1 MKKSLVMLLVAS
13 LLLAGCTELLD
24 SGDGETLKIEVDE
37 EIAIE
42 KLNDFLTV
50 DQDESFG
57 ISMMY
62 EMDPAM
68 MDGMIESDENST
80 TTIVI
85 EETQA
90 WSPDGYHK
98 STVMGL
104 NNGDSSIR
112 MIDSL
117 THIGTTIYVE
127 IGYET
132 QGDLCF
138 DEDTPEEVAVCE
150 SQMAM
155 LTEVEAY
162 SMTTTTTHTEIIA
175 AMAEETNMDDEM
187 DPMVMLEIFSY
198 AECMGTFTPL
208 GTIDD
213 LQMFNVSMGEFNDD
227 SLTPETVLCMFDTD
241 NSNTISFEEF
251 LNSEGGDEEDIEEME
266 LVFNE
271 SDLDVDGELT
281 SDELLTFI
289 EAVNSYNEQD
299 DDEMGDDEM
308 GDDEMMPDMSIAFN
322 DAGEIEYFSMFMEGS
337 EMKMNVL
344 SESKVESL
352 FDNVDVGEIVALP
365 FQISSDMV
373 FDDGDDDEMGDGD
386 GDGDDDDGSADY
398 IDAYLTDNWDGY
410 ENQYVDPELSVYTG
424 FDDISDVQ
432 ITLYEFDGESQLTS
446 WNVETSEFVDM
457 GGMGMTY
464 YVSLDDNNLGD
475 DCYVLVATITDIDGD
490 AWQWG
495 NSLCYDHNNGDD
507 GDGDGDGDG
516 DDSPSPEEVMQM
528 FDTNEDGSLSW
539 SEFWDSWMA
548 DGGAAEDEESLSAIF
563 NDSDSDMDGL
573 LSIEELEY
581 FIAEVSTLE
590 DDSGSDDEEVSGC
603 TDMTA
608 INYDAGAT
616 DDDGSCYYDDVDDWM
631 MWTFNRD
638 MSECDSDNDG
648 MVNSTEF
655 DDCVIMDLINDGYDS
670 DSYALDN
677 AQMLF
682 DMVDTDED
690 GMLDSDEFATFA
702 AMTSGEP
709 MMVCY
714 NMDTHEIDMSINSE
728 ADCDA
733 AGLMW
738 TESDSGS
745 DDSEEDEF
753 TCDNGETVP
762 LSYVDDGY
770 EDCSDGSDEPNTHD
784 DNDDHDHGDDDGNDH
799 GSEDDE
805 PCYFNDEN
813 QLVCGERVWYITNE
827 MDFHFEGNMST
838 YYIEFASCEEET
850 DYETGETTKDCS
862 PYSQILV
869 ADAAA
874 AGGSNGVMYHDADNS
889 GTISEG
895 DMIHVTDEMKMQY
908 DVRLY
913 LMSADAYSDENPM
926 HNAPG
931 FTGLVGM
938 LALLGAAFIRRNN

>member
-68 MDGMIESDENST
+68 MDGMIEADENST

-187 DPMVMLEIFSY
+187 DPMAMLEIFSY
-198 AECMGTFTPL
+198 AECMGTFTPV

-507 GDGDGDGDG
+507 GDGDGD
-516 DDSPSPEEVMQM
+516 DSSSPEEVMQM

-838 YYIEFASCEEET
+838 YYIEFASCEEEI
-850 DYETGETTKDCS
+850 DYETGETTKDCL

>member
-155 LTEVEAY
+155 LPEVEAY

-187 DPMVMLEIFSY
+187 DPMAMLEIFSY
-198 AECMGTFTPL
+198 AECMGTFTPA
-208 GTIDD
+208 GSIDD
-213 LQMFNVSMGEFNDD
+213 LQLFNVSMGEFNDD

-251 LNSEGGDEEDIEEME
+251 LNSEGGDEEDIEEMK

-289 EAVNSYNEQD
+289 EAVNSFNEQD

-322 DAGEIEYFSMFMEGS
+322 DAGEIEYFSMFMEGT
-337 EMKMNVL
+337 EMKINVL
-344 SESKVESL
+344 SENKVESL
-352 FDNVDVGEIVALP
+352 FANVDVGEIVALP

-386 GDGDDDDGSADY
+386 GDGDDD
-398 IDAYLTDNWDGY
+398 
-410 ENQYVDPELSVYTG
+410 
-424 FDDISDVQ
+424 
-432 ITLYEFDGESQLTS
+432 
-446 WNVETSEFVDM
+446 
-457 GGMGMTY
+457 
-464 YVSLDDNNLGD
+464 
-475 DCYVLVATITDIDGD
+475 
-490 AWQWG
+490 
-495 NSLCYDHNNGDD
+495 
-507 GDGDGDGDG
+507 DGDGDG

-581 FIAEVSTLE
+581 FIAEVSTFDNENME
-590 DDSGSDDEEVSGC
+590 DEFIC
-603 TDMTA
+603 
-608 INYDAGAT
+608 
-616 DDDGSCYYDDVDDWM
+616 DDGSTIPMSYVNDGSEDCDGGEDESDMSGNEDYE
-631 MWTFNRD
+631 MWTFLRE
-638 MSECDSDNDG
+638 MSECDSDTDE
-648 MVNSTEF
+648 MVNFEEL
-655 DDCVIMDLINDGYDS
+655 DACVSMDLTNDGYDS
-670 DSYALDN
+670 DSFEGL
-677 AQMLF
+677 QEMF
-682 DMVDTDED
+682 DMVDANED

-702 AMTSGEP
+702 TMTNGEP

-728 ADCDA
+728 ADCEA

-738 TESDSGS
+738 TEEDSGQ
-745 DDSEEDEF
+745 DDSDNNGEDEF
-753 TCDNGETVP
+753 VCDDGSSIP
-762 LSYVDDGY
+762 MSYVNDGEEDCDGGEDEYATDDSDDGNN
-770 EDCSDGSDEPNTHD
+770 G
-784 DNDDHDHGDDDGNDH
+784 HGNDDDGH
-799 GSEDDE
+799 DE
-805 PCYFNDEN
+805 SNPGNSHDEI
-813 QLVCGERVWYITNE
+813 VMYITTGE
-827 MDFHFEGNMST
+827 DFYFEGDMSD
-838 YYIEFASCEEET
+838 YKIELASCEE
-850 DYETGETTKDCS
+850 DYSDTGELTRTCETVMS
-862 PYSQILV
+862 I
-869 ADAAA
+869 AINDA
-874 AGGSNGVMYHDADNS
+874 GMDSNIMFHDADSS
-889 GTISEG
+889 GTISVG
-895 DMIHVTDEMKMQY
+895 DMVHIGETSEEWDT
-908 DVRLY
+908 VRLY
-913 LMSADAYSDENPM
+913 SVSADAYSDEYPV

-938 LALLGAAFIRRNN
+938 LALLGAAFIRRSE

>member
-1 MKKSLVMLLVAS
+1 MGARLGQGMKKSLVMLLVAS

-68 MDGMIESDENST
+68 MDGMIEADENST

-155 LTEVEAY
+155 LPEVEAY

-187 DPMVMLEIFSY
+187 DPMAMLEIFSY
-198 AECMGTFTPL
+198 AECMGTFTPA
-208 GTIDD
+208 GSIDD
-213 LQMFNVSMGEFNDD
+213 LQLFNVSMGEFNDD

-266 LVFNE
+266 LAFNE

-289 EAVNSYNEQD
+289 EAVNSNNEQD

-322 DAGEIEYFSMFMEGS
+322 DAGEIEYFSMFMEGT
-337 EMKMNVL
+337 EMKINVL
-344 SESKVESL
+344 SENKVESL
-352 FDNVDVGEIVALP
+352 FANVDVGEIVALP

-490 AWQWG
+490 IWQWG

-507 GDGDGDGDG
+507 GD
-516 DDSPSPEEVMQM
+516 DSSPEEVMQM

-581 FIAEVSTLE
+581 FIAEVSTFDNENME
-590 DDSGSDDEEVSGC
+590 DEFIC
-603 TDMTA
+603 
-608 INYDAGAT
+608 
-616 DDDGSCYYDDVDDWM
+616 DDGSTIPMSYVNDGSEDCDGGEDESDMSGNEDYE
-631 MWTFNRD
+631 MWTFLRE
-638 MSECDSDNDG
+638 MSECDSDTDE
-648 MVNSTEF
+648 MVNFEEL
-655 DDCVIMDLINDGYDS
+655 DACVSMDLTNDGYDS
-670 DSYALDN
+670 DSFEGL
-677 AQMLF
+677 QEMF
-682 DMVDTDED
+682 DMVDANED

-702 AMTSGEP
+702 TMTNGEP

-728 ADCDA
+728 ADCEA

-738 TESDSGS
+738 TEEDSGQ
-745 DDSEEDEF
+745 DDSDNNGEDEF
-753 TCDNGETVP
+753 VCDDGSTIP
-762 LSYVDDGY
+762 MSYVNDGEEDCDGGEDEYATDDSDDGNN
-770 EDCSDGSDEPNTHD
+770 G
-784 DNDDHDHGDDDGNDH
+784 HGNDDDGH
-799 GSEDDE
+799 DE
-805 PCYFNDEN
+805 SNPGNSHDEI
-813 QLVCGERVWYITNE
+813 VMYITTGE
-827 MDFHFEGNMST
+827 DFYFEGDMSD
-838 YYIEFASCEEET
+838 YKIELASCEE
-850 DYETGETTKDCS
+850 DYSDTGELTRTCETVMS
-862 PYSQILV
+862 I
-869 ADAAA
+869 AINDA
-874 AGGSNGVMYHDADNS
+874 GMDSNIMFHDADSS
-889 GTISEG
+889 GTISVG
-895 DMIHVTDEMKMQY
+895 DMVHIGETSEEWDT
-908 DVRLY
+908 VRLY
-913 LMSADAYSDENPM
+913 SVSADAYSDEYPV

-938 LALLGAAFIRRNN
+938 LALLGAAFIRRSE

>member
-1 MKKSLVMLLVAS
+1 MLLVAS

-24 SGDGETLKIEVDE
+24 SGDGETLKIEVNE

-112 MIDSL
+112 IIDTL

-127 IGYET
+127 LGYEK

-155 LTEVEAY
+155 LPEVKAY

-187 DPMVMLEIFSY
+187 DPMAMLEIFSY
-198 AECMGTFTPL
+198 AECMGTFTPV
-208 GTIDD
+208 GSIDD
-213 LQMFNVSMGEFNDD
+213 LQLFNVSMGEFNDD
-227 SLTPETVLCMFDTD
+227 SITPEIVLCMFDTD

-251 LNSEGGDEEDIEEME
+251 LNSEGGDEEDVEEME

-281 SDELLTFI
+281 SNELLTFI
-289 EAVNSYNEQD
+289 EAMNSNNEED

-322 DAGEIEYFSMFMEGS
+322 DAGEIEYFSMFMEGT

-352 FDNVDVGEIVALP
+352 FADVDVGEIVALP
-365 FQISSDMV
+365 FQISSDMG
-373 FDDGDDDEMGDGD
+373 DGDDDDDDDEFICDDGSIIPMSYVNDGD
-386 GDGDDDDGSADY
+386 EDCDGGEDEDNNDDDDDGSADY
-398 IDAYLTDNWDGY
+398 IDAYLTDNWDGN

-432 ITLYEFDGESQLTS
+432 ITLYEFDGESQITS

-464 YVSLDDNNLGD
+464 YVSLDDSNLEN
-475 DCYVLVATITDIDGD
+475 DCYVLKATITDIDGD
-490 AWQWG
+490 IWQWS
-495 NSLCYDHNNGDD
+495 NSICYDHNNGDD
-507 GDGDGDGDG
+507 GDGDGDGD
-516 DDSPSPEEVMQM
+516 DSPSPEEVLQM

-581 FIAEVSTLE
+581 FIPQISDESDMNGDE
-590 DDSGSDDEEVSGC
+590 DNE
-603 TDMTA
+603 
-608 INYDAGAT
+608 
-616 DDDGSCYYDDVDDWM
+616 
-631 MWTFNRD
+631 MWTFNRE
-638 MSECDSDNDG
+638 MSECDSNTDG
-648 MVNSTEF
+648 MVDFEEL
-655 DDCVIMDLINDGYDS
+655 DACVSMDLTNDGYDS
-670 DSYALDN
+670 DSFEGL
-677 AQMLF
+677 QEMF
-682 DMVDTDED
+682 DMVDANED

-702 AMTSGEP
+702 TMTSGQ
-709 MMVCY
+709 
-714 NMDTHEIDMSINSE
+714 
-728 ADCDA
+728 
-733 AGLMW
+733 
-738 TESDSGS
+738 
-745 DDSEEDEF
+745 DDGDNNGEDEF
-753 TCDNGETVP
+753 ICDDGSTIP
-762 LSYVDDGY
+762 MSYVNDGEEDCDGGEDEYATDDSDDG
-770 EDCSDGSDEPNTHD
+770 N
-784 DNDDHDHGDDDGNDH
+784 HGHGNDDDGH
-799 GSEDDE
+799 DE
-805 PCYFNDEN
+805 SNPGNSHDEI
-813 QLVCGERVWYITNE
+813 VMYITAGE
-827 MDFHFEGNMST
+827 DFYFEGDMSD
-838 YYIEFASCEEET
+838 YKIELASCEE
-850 DYETGETTKDCS
+850 DYSDTGELTRTCES
-862 PYSQILV
+862 VMSI
-869 ADAAA
+869 AINDA
-874 AGGSNGVMYHDADNS
+874 GMDSDIVFHDADSS
-889 GTISEG
+889 GTISVG
-895 DMIHVTDEMKMQY
+895 DMVHIGETSEEWDT
-908 DVRLY
+908 VRLY
-913 LMSADAYSDENPM
+913 SVSADAYSDEYPVQ
-926 HNAPG
+926 NAPG

-938 LALLGAAFIRRNN
+938 LALLGAAFIRRNE

>member
-68 MDGMIESDENST
+68 MDGMIEADENST

-155 LTEVEAY
+155 LPEVEAY

-187 DPMVMLEIFSY
+187 DPMAMLEIFSY
-198 AECMGTFTPL
+198 AECMGTFTPA
-208 GTIDD
+208 GSIDD
-213 LQMFNVSMGEFNDD
+213 LQLFNVSMGEFNDD

-251 LNSEGGDEEDIEEME
+251 LNSEGGDEEDIEEMK

-289 EAVNSYNEQD
+289 EAVNSFNEQD

-322 DAGEIEYFSMFMEGS
+322 DAGEIEYFSMFMEGT
-337 EMKMNVL
+337 EMKINVL
-344 SESKVESL
+344 SENKVESL
-352 FDNVDVGEIVALP
+352 FANVDVGEIVALP

-386 GDGDDDDGSADY
+386 GDGDDD
-398 IDAYLTDNWDGY
+398 
-410 ENQYVDPELSVYTG
+410 
-424 FDDISDVQ
+424 
-432 ITLYEFDGESQLTS
+432 
-446 WNVETSEFVDM
+446 
-457 GGMGMTY
+457 
-464 YVSLDDNNLGD
+464 
-475 DCYVLVATITDIDGD
+475 
-490 AWQWG
+490 
-495 NSLCYDHNNGDD
+495 
-507 GDGDGDGDG
+507 DGDGDG

-581 FIAEVSTLE
+581 FIPEVSTFDNENME
-590 DDSGSDDEEVSGC
+590 DEFIC
-603 TDMTA
+603 
-608 INYDAGAT
+608 
-616 DDDGSCYYDDVDDWM
+616 DDGSTIPMSYVNDGSEDCDGGEDESDMSGNEDYE
-631 MWTFNRD
+631 MWTFLRE
-638 MSECDSDNDG
+638 MSECDSDTDE
-648 MVNSTEF
+648 MVNFEEL
-655 DDCVIMDLINDGYDS
+655 DACVSMDLTNDGYDS
-670 DSYALDN
+670 DSFEGL
-677 AQMLF
+677 QEMF
-682 DMVDTDED
+682 DMVDANED

-702 AMTSGEP
+702 TMTNGEP

-728 ADCDA
+728 ADCEA

-738 TESDSGS
+738 TEEDSGQ
-745 DDSEEDEF
+745 DDSDNNGEDEF
-753 TCDNGETVP
+753 VCDDGSTIP
-762 LSYVDDGY
+762 MSYVNDGEEDCDGGEDEYATDDSDDGNN
-770 EDCSDGSDEPNTHD
+770 G
-784 DNDDHDHGDDDGNDH
+784 HGNDDDGH
-799 GSEDDE
+799 DE
-805 PCYFNDEN
+805 SNPGNSHDEI
-813 QLVCGERVWYITNE
+813 VMYITTGE
-827 MDFHFEGNMST
+827 DFYFEGDMSD
-838 YYIEFASCEEET
+838 YKIELASCEE
-850 DYETGETTKDCS
+850 DYSDTGELTRTCETVMS
-862 PYSQILV
+862 I
-869 ADAAA
+869 AINDA
-874 AGGSNGVMYHDADNS
+874 GMDSNIMFHDADSS
-889 GTISEG
+889 GTISVG
-895 DMIHVTDEMKMQY
+895 DMVHIGETSEEWDT
-908 DVRLY
+908 VRLY
-913 LMSADAYSDENPM
+913 SVSADAYSDEYPV

-938 LALLGAAFIRRNN
+938 LALLGAAFIRRSE